1 MSKNGKKKSG
11 KYHHGNLQQALVSNS
26 IDILEKEGVDAL
38 SLRRIARE
46 AGVSEAAPYSHFKNK
61 KDLLTA
67 VCVQGTVWFGQYMKR
82 ESAGKSRAD
91 YLVGLAMGYVH
102 FALDHP
108 ALFHLMSTRNASE
121 AMDEQGKVPEIFF
134 EGYQMMAKGLAD
146 SPLHHFGL
154 KQQQLDIPLAWGQV
168 HGITNLLLERRIK
181 PEDYGFDELESFIK
195 AVMDRF
201 LQNDALSRL
210 NAGSDKTV
218 EKACR

>member
-1 MSKNGKKKSG
+1 
-11 KYHHGNLQQALVSNS
+11 
-26 IDILEKEGVDAL
+26 
-38 SLRRIARE
+38 
-46 AGVSEAAPYSHFKNK
+46 
-61 KDLLTA
+61 
-67 VCVQGTVWFGQYMKR
+67 
-82 ESAGKSRAD
+82 
-91 YLVGLAMGYVH
+91 
-102 FALDHP
+102 
-108 ALFHLMSTRNASE
+108 
-121 AMDEQGKVPEIFF
+121 MDEQGKVPEIFF

-201 LQNDALSRL
+201 LQNDALSGL